1 MIDLA
6 LRSIDGREKVFV
18 TNKPIGTT
26 TFFSGGD
33 ETGGHEIVFNMAANN
48 TSKSVDLQFNQEI
61 YMIGGEV
68 SFIGAPLGA
77 HFSIEAIYVIDSV
90 ETVHS
95 SYGDKI
101 FILGTGSRQY
111 VSQDRD
117 PIPNELAPGIP
128 MFLRLT
134 LYNSDPTVNAEHDAA
149 AAFKFCGNLFTYR
162 AITT

>member
-1 MIDLA
+1 MSIDLS
-6 LRSIDGREKVFV
+6 LKSDDGREKIFV
-18 TNKPIGTT
+18 TNKPLGTT
-26 TFFSGGD
+26 TYFSGGCEAD
-33 ETGGHEIVFNMAANN
+33 ASEIVFNMTANDS
-48 TSKSVDLQFNQEI
+48 SKSVDLQFNQTI

-68 SFIGAPLGA
+68 SFKDAPLGA
-77 HFSIEAIYVIDSV
+77 HFDISCWIGG
-90 ETVHS
+90 ETPTKVS

-117 PIPNELAPGIP
+117 PVPSEAAPGVP

-134 LYNSDPTVNAEHDAA
+134 LYNSSGTGEQDAA

-162 AITT
+162 AVTA